1 MRFVQLI
8 LLYFC
13 TVVCTLYLV
22 SGGYKVIRN
31 YIRKRLMPRRRKKSA
46 PASQPEQNP
55 KSLSF
60 RSNFLNNTFQRENP
74 MSEINLWSLLKQ

>member
-1 MRFVQLI
+1 
-8 LLYFC
+8 
-13 TVVCTLYLV
+13 
-22 SGGYKVIRN
+22 
-31 YIRKRLMPRRRKKSA
+31 MPRRRKKSA

-74 MSEINLWSLLKQ
+74 MSEIKSLVTAEAVKDVLRS